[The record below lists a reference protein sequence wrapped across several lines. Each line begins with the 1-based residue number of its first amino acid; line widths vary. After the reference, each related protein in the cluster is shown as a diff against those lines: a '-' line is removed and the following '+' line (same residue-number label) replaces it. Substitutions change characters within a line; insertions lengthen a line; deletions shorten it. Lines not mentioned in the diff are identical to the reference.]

1 MSLRST
7 SCRNHSN
14 SHVCADAKPKRKD
27 LKLRKRRKAKA
38 TALKLQ
44 AQLQAD
50 LREAEAGADPQ
61 QRRAAISA
69 TLEAL
74 LEITA
79 RVLKHAAANAAL
91 KGGKAGGLSLMR
103 SPGASVCA
111 LGAFCSSAARQKLRV
126 VPLCQRLLEL
136 GVSLRRRLT
145 L

>member
-1 MSLRST
+1 MSPRST
-7 SCRNHSN
+7 TCRTHTTSRD
-14 SHVCADAKPKRKD
+14 CADAKPKRKD

-103 SPGASVCA
+103 SPGASALACVKNGSVGLEGRHLLQRECSCCICSASVCVC
-111 LGAFCSSAARQKLRV
+111 GAF
-126 VPLCQRLLEL
+126 
-136 GVSLRRRLT
+136 
-145 L
+145 